1 MTGNILLL
9 SAGSSSIKFSLY
21 AVTKDTADETRLCEG
36 AVDGIGHDAR
46 FHAAGG
52 QGDVLIESNLGEPE
66 THETALS
73 VLLKWLEQ
81 KFSTK

>member
-46 FHAAGG
+46 FHAARG

>member
-1 MTGNILLL
+1 MTGNILVL

-21 AVTKDTADETRLCEG
+21 AVTKDTADETPLCEG

-52 QGDVLIESNLGEPE
+52 QGDVLIESNLGETE
-66 THETALS
+66 THEAALS
-73 VLLKWLEQ
+73 ILLKWLEQ
-81 KFSTK
+81 KFTTK